1 MSPNVLVLTPVK
13 NSAHEAVGYV
23 DRLSALT
30 YPAQHLALGML
41 ASDST
46 DGTSAVFAHEITRL
60 TDAGWRSAQLWNR
73 DFGYQIPDGVPRWEP
88 SIQLDRRRVL
98 ALSRN
103 HLLFNALTDD
113 IEWVLWLDADVLEF
127 QPDII
132 ELMLSVQRDILQP
145 HCVRE
150 WGGPTFDLNAWRDQ
164 GRLHLDDLRSEGF
177 LAKLDAVGGTLLF
190 VRDLTLDTSL
200 RLALVDSRRRYK
212 DFIDISTDFAFETG
226 PDQRFTFVP
235 PRGALGYSA
244 DGLMALEPAALM
256 VGDHIVNGEV
266 PFLARRRIESEE
278 VWLRRADG
286 R

>member
-1 MSPNVLVLTPVK
+1 MALDRAGSSPSTPSPASETTGVASPLGV
-13 NSAHEAVGYV
+13 SAAALQRYEEAVFCVTV
-23 DRLSALT
+23 DGRIEPANPVAKEFAARLAPEDIARFVAAAAKSRIAERALVDMVDVG
-30 YPAQHLALGML
+30 AA
-41 ASDST
+41 
-46 DGTSAVFAHEITRL
+46 ERL
-60 TDAGWRSAQLWNR
+60 QNLQVTL
-73 DFGYQIPDGVPRWEP
+73 VP
-88 SIQLDRRRVL
+88 L
-98 ALSRN
+98 
-103 HLLFNALTDD
+103 
-113 IEWVLWLDADVLEF
+113 
-127 QPDII
+127 
-132 ELMLSVQRDILQP
+132 
-145 HCVRE
+145 
-150 WGGPTFDLNAWRDQ
+150 DQ
-164 GRLHLDDLRSEGF
+164 GR
-177 LAKLDAVGGTLLF
+177 GTLLF

-256 VGDHIVNGEV
+256 VGDHVVNGEV